1 MNCFFYKF
9 LVFHNYKFLFKKLKC
24 FLFLHPS
31 VLLIPTHTLSNMQ
44 SNNKSN
50 IDAFGRDVSLKYQY
64 QTMLTKFQGMSW
76 SDISF
81 TIEDEEAIKLQQ
93 KKAADR
99 EELIKVLAE
108 RKKLVEQGLYELEE
122 GEVVEL

>member
-1 MNCFFYKF
+1 
-9 LVFHNYKFLFKKLKC
+9 
-24 FLFLHPS
+24 
-31 VLLIPTHTLSNMQ
+31 MQ